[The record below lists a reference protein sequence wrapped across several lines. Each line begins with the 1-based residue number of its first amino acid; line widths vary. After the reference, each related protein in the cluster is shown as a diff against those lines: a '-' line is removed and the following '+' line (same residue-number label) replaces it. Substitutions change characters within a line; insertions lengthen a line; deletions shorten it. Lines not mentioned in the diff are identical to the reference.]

1 MYEAESLAL
10 VMTLKSGNLRIL
22 MSCQLP
28 SDESS
33 EMQLPN
39 TVMYGAWA
47 DRCTANRSQER
58 ERVGRKCLFIRTR
71 GCSEEGA
78 TVLDFREDDTASTG
92 FLCWMIIKSKPMFRK
107 IESLNC
113 KPLTDQEEL
122 TTGSSHFGNKRCWNV
137 FPPTWTECMSDRER
151 FIIHLYGVPPTFV
164 VNNFQK
170 TRRCCLL

>member
-1 MYEAESLAL
+1 MLVCEGRTEVAYVLFATPLLDRRSSESTVSRGRNFTPQQREEPDNMFKLSSFRQDFD
-10 VMTLKSGNLRIL
+10 VM
-22 MSCQLP
+22 P

-122 TTGSSHFGNKRCWNV
+122 TTGSSHFGNKRC
-137 FPPTWTECMSDRER
+137 
-151 FIIHLYGVPPTFV
+151 
-164 VNNFQK
+164 
-170 TRRCCLL
+170 